1 MFEEIQVKKALNKI
15 KETSRL
21 SLPFQWD
28 LNVYRGCEHG
38 CKYCYALYSHSYL
51 EKEEKASSSEEEDS
65 DFFRKIYV
73 KTNVTIQVAL
83 TRLHIFP
90 RSEEKLDIK

>member
-1 MFEEIQVKKALNKI
+1 MFEEIQVKKTLNKI

-38 CKYCYALYSHSYL
+38 CKYCYAL
-51 EKEEKASSSEEEDS
+51 
-65 DFFRKIYV
+65 
-73 KTNVTIQVAL
+73 
-83 TRLHIFP
+83 
-90 RSEEKLDIK
+90 